1 MTTNFRIDKQG
12 KWFHEGREIHRQKLV
27 KLFST
32 VLKRDEQGRHWLQT
46 PVEKVEV
53 IVEDA
58 PFIVTDLKIK
68 GQQENREIT
77 FITNVEEEVPL
88 KNGDQFF
95 VRNGIPYV
103 TMRNNLE
110 AKLRRRLVFDL
121 AELCVEQNKK
131 TGFYSA
137 GQFFEL

>member
-1 MTTNFRIDKQG
+1 MKPSFKIDKNG
-12 KWFHEGREIHRQKLV
+12 RWIHEGREIHRQKLV

-32 VLKRDEQGRHWLQT
+32 ILKRDEQGRYWLQT

-58 PFIVTDLKIK
+58 PFIVTDLKID
-68 GQQENREIT
+68 GEGENRQIT
-77 FITNVEEEVPL
+77 FITNVEEEIPL
-88 KNGDQFF
+88 ESQKQFI
-95 VRNGIPYV
+95 VRDGIPYIA
-103 TMRNNLE
+103 MRDNLE

-121 AELCVEQNKK
+121 ADLCVDRHEK